1 MMKIKL
7 PELDEREREQFAKA
21 GLTTL
26 YEVFQKQIDEEIA
39 LEAVA
44 NYNKAEQQSCIKGVT
59 IKVTQ
64 ELLRKALKLPEEAT
78 GHLWS
83 SEQVIAHLGET
94 EEQVLKRKKGA
105 QGIPTQSI

>member
-1 MMKIKL
+1 MKIKL
-7 PELDEREREQFAKA
+7 PELNEQEREQFEKA

-44 NYNKAEQQSCIKGVT
+44 NYDKTEQQSCIKGVT

-64 ELLRKALKLPEEAT
+64 ELLRKALELLEEAT
-78 GHLWS
+78 GHPWS
-83 SEQVIAHLGET
+83 SEQVIANLGKT
-94 EEQVLKRKKGA
+94 EEEVQKRKNGA
-105 QGIPTQSI
+105 QGIPT